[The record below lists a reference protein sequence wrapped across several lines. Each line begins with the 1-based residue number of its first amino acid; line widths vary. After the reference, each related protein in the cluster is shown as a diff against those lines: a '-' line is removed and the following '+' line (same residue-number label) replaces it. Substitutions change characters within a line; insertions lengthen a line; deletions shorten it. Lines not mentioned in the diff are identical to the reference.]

1 MLGKIISKIR
11 LLKTR
16 SCYPRNISV
25 LNICVAIR
33 LAEDR
38 TKMGGIQFQLA
49 PSLIINT
56 IGTNNYGTLNKLY
69 NMVHSMGQ

>member
-1 MLGKIISKIR
+1 MLGKIISKTR

-16 SCYPRNISV
+16 CCYPRNISV
-25 LNICVAIR
+25 FKFCVAIR

-38 TKMGGIQFQLA
+38 TKMGSIQFQLA

-56 IGTNNYGTLNKLY
+56 IDINNYDTLNKLY

>member
-49 PSLIINT
+49 PSLMINT
-56 IGTNNYGTLNKLY
+56 IDTNNYGTLNKLY